1 MFQPKPMTHLLI
13 AAPKEQMASVVTEL
27 YRHRVFHITDFVDQ
41 GKEGYEGVRLGTPLE
56 GAGELS
62 TSLLKIRSIEN
73 VFQTSPETLFDVPKR
88 PVATIRQAIE
98 RELPVIEAEVNDLT
112 VQRSA
117 AESRIRECEQ
127 RITELKPFALVP
139 LEMDL
144 YHGYESIS
152 VLAGYI
158 AKDVEISVPHEK
170 YYAARKD
177 GNFIVVFAETKDVAE
192 IERILADSGF
202 QSVTIPN
209 ETGSVQAA
217 VDKYTAD
224 QSQAK
229 VAFDDANAK
238 ISELKAKYADLLAAC
253 DEVLSGDVERAEAPL
268 RFATTEEAFVIDGW
282 VPADHIEPITAG
294 LNQATGGRVY
304 VTVDDD
310 EIDATAI
317 PVEYNNPS
325 FAKPTELF
333 MDVYARPRYNEIDP
347 TLILAIMFPIFF
359 GLIVGDV
366 GYGILFLILALF
378 ARKLAMFKG
387 EGGKNLIKILVGSSI
402 STIFFGLL
410 YSECLGYSLPWH
422 AIIFQRHLAIGAD
435 AAAHAS
441 GPDAMPLLIVSVW
454 FGIIY
459 ITLGRIFGMI
469 NHYRM
474 DHAGKHRTKAIL
486 GQFGWIAILWGLLV
500 LVWSFFSMEQM
511 FGIVG
516 MMPDLTTA
524 PMIVPGF
531 SVAALAGLILL
542 VVGCILLA
550 QENVLDLME
559 IPTIISHVLSF
570 CRIAAVGLSSVAI
583 AMVVNYL
590 SFGMFI
596 DPALANLDAVG
607 VIMIIVGVLIF
618 ICGHALNVGLGILG
632 GGLHSIRLH
641 YVEFFTKFYVGGGI
655 KYNPFGLKRKFSE
668 E

>member
-1 MFQPKPMTHLLI
+1 MTHLLV
-13 AAPKEQMASVVTEL
+13 AAPKEQMTSVVTEL
-27 YRHRVFHITDFVDQ
+27 YRHRIFHITDFVDQ
-41 GKEGYEGVRLGTPLE
+41 GKEGYEGVRLGTPFK
-56 GAGELS
+56 GASELS

-73 VFQTSPETLFDVPKR
+73 VFQTNPETLFDVPKR

-98 RELPVIEAEVNDLT
+98 RELPAIEAEVSDLT

-139 LEMDL
+139 LEMEL
-144 YHGYESIS
+144 YRGYDNVIAI
-152 VLAGYI
+152 AGYI
-158 AKDVEISVPHEK
+158 DHDVDPSVPHEK
-170 YYAARKD
+170 YYVAHKN
-177 GNFIVVFAETKDVAE
+177 GNFIVVFVETKDAAE
-192 IERILADSGF
+192 IERTLSDAGF
-202 QSVTIPN
+202 QAVIIPN
-209 ETGSVQAA
+209 ESGSVQVA
-217 VDKYTAD
+217 VEKYTVD
-224 QSQAK
+224 QNQAK
-229 VAFDDANAK
+229 VAFDNTNAK
-238 ISELKAKYADLLAAC
+238 ITELKTKYADLLAAC
-253 DEVLSGDVERAEAPL
+253 DEVLSGDVEQAEVPL

-282 VPADHIEPITAG
+282 VPANQIEPIIAG
-294 LNQATGGRVY
+294 LNQATGGCVY
-304 VTVDDD
+304 VTVDND
-310 EIDATAI
+310 EIDATVI

-347 TLILAIMFPIFF
+347 TLILTIMFPIFF

-366 GYGILFLILALF
+366 GYGIIFLILAF
-378 ARKLAMFKG
+378 AARNLAMFKG
-387 EGGKNLIKILVGSSI
+387 EGGKNLIKILIGSSI

-410 YSECLGYSLPWH
+410 YSEFLGYSLPWH
-422 AIIFQRHLAIGAD
+422 AFIFQRHLAIGTD
-435 AAAHAS
+435 AIAHTS
-441 GPDAMPLLIVSVW
+441 GPDAMPLLIMSVW

-459 ITLGRIFGMI
+459 ITLGRIVGMI

-474 DHAGKHRTKAIL
+474 DHAGKHRTKAIF
-486 GQFGWIAILWGLLV
+486 GQFGWIAILWSLLI
-500 LVWSFFSMEQM
+500 LVWSFFSIEQM
-511 FGIVG
+511 FGISG
-516 MMPDLTTA
+516 MMPDFTTA
-524 PMIVPGF
+524 PQIVPGF
-531 SVAALAGLILL
+531 SIVALLGFILL
-542 VVGCILLA
+542 VLGCIFLA
-550 QENVLDLME
+550 QENILDLME

-607 VIMIIVGVLIF
+607 VIMVIVGVLIF
-618 ICGHALNVGLGILG
+618 VCGHTLNVGLGILG

-668 E
+668 EE

>member
-1 MFQPKPMTHLLI
+1 MTHLLI
-13 AAPKEQMASVVTEL
+13 AAPKEQMMSVVTEL

-41 GKEGYEGVRLGTPLE
+41 GKEGYEGVRLGAPLGE
-56 GAGELS
+56 AGELS

-73 VFQTSPETLFDVPKR
+73 VFQTNPENLFDIPKR

-98 RELPVIEAEVNDLT
+98 RELPAIEAEVNDLT

-127 RITELKPFALVP
+127 HITELKPFALVP

-144 YHGYESIS
+144 YRGYDSIS
-152 VLAGYI
+152 AIAGYI
-158 AKDVEISVPHEK
+158 DHDVDPEVPHEK
-170 YYAARKD
+170 YYVAHKC
-177 GNFIVVFAETKDVAE
+177 GNFIVVFSETKDITEV
-192 IERILADSGF
+192 ERTLSNVGF
-202 QSVTIPN
+202 QVVTIPN
-209 ETGSVQAA
+209 ETGSVQAV
-217 VDKYTAD
+217 VDKYTAIRN
-224 QSQAK
+224 QAEI
-229 VAFDDANAK
+229 VLDNTNSK
-238 ISELKAKYADLLAAC
+238 ISELKAKYAELLAAC
-253 DEVLSGDVERAEAPL
+253 DEVLSGDVEQAEAPL
-268 RFATTEEAFVIDGW
+268 RFATTEETFIIDGW
-282 VPADHIEPITAG
+282 IPADRIEPITIG
-294 LNQATGGRVY
+294 LNQATDGCIY

-310 EIDATAI
+310 EIDATTI
-317 PVEYNNPS
+317 PVEYDNPP
-325 FAKPTELF
+325 FAKPIELF

-347 TLILAIMFPIFF
+347 TLILTIMFPIFF

-366 GYGILFLILALF
+366 GYGILFLILAF
-378 ARKLAMFKG
+378 TARRLAMFKG
-387 EGGKNLIKILVGSSI
+387 EGGKNLIKILVSSSI

-410 YSECLGYSLPWH
+410 YSECLGYYLPWH
-422 AIIFQRHLAIGAD
+422 ALIFQRHLAIGAD
-435 AAAHAS
+435 AATHAS
-441 GPDAMPLLIVSVW
+441 GPDAMPLLIMSVW

-474 DHAGKHRTKAIL
+474 DHSGEHRTKAIL
-486 GQFGWIAILWGLLV
+486 GQFGWIAILWSLLI

-511 FGIVG
+511 FGISG
-516 MMPDLTTA
+516 MMPDFTTA
-524 PMIVPGF
+524 PLIAPGLSTVVGF
-531 SVAALAGLILL
+531 ILL
-542 VVGCILLA
+542 VLGCIFLA

-596 DPALANLDAVG
+596 DPALANFDAVG

-618 ICGHALNVGLGILG
+618 ICGHTLNVGLGILG